1 MRGTFFVF
9 FSTSIEQIV
18 YYNFTIPILKIKGE
32 RIVEINVFADYK
44 DEGYELNH
52 PNKDLKVHVD
62 SSVNTEKVG
71 IYDVIYSV
79 NHLDDKLTKTRKVKV
94 VDNEKPTIELIGS
107 DEILLL
113 DLERV
118 KEILPDY
125 IHKTNKENKPL
136 TESLNYLLEEE
147 IKYKDN
153 RAAEGIIKSA
163 NFPFRKTL
171 EDLRSVGCDIL
182 TIGQYIQPSKQHLE
196 VSKFYTLEE
205 FEELKT
211 LAKEVGFKN
220 YQIGPLV
227 RSSYKASEI
236 GGN

>member
-1 MRGTFFVF
+1 MVG
-9 FSTSIEQIV
+9 
-18 YYNFTIPILKIKGE
+18 LGE
-32 RIVEINVFADYK
+32 SF
-44 DEGYELNH
+44 
-52 PNKDLKVHVD
+52 
-62 SSVNTEKVG
+62 
-71 IYDVIYSV
+71 
-79 NHLDDKLTKTRKVKV
+79 DD
-94 VDNEKPTIELIGS
+94 I
-107 DEILLL
+107 
-113 DLERV
+113 
-118 KEILPDY
+118 
-125 IHKTNKENKPL
+125 
-136 TESLNYLLEEE
+136 
-147 IKYKDN
+147 
-153 RAAEGIIKSA
+153 
-163 NFPFRKTL
+163 RKTL